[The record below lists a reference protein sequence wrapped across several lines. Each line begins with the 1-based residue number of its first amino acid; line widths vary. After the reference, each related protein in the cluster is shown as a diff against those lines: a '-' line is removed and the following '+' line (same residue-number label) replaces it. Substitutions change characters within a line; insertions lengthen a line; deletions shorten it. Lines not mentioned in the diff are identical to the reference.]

1 MSNRIKISAGC
12 ILLAIGGLIYFL
24 YRSNTILYRLFP
36 NDIWIWNSMRG
47 TAPALND
54 FLVFNLPGGLWS
66 ASYILIV
73 DALFCKCRRTD
84 RLTIAAVIPM
94 IGAMSELLQAFGI
107 LPGIFDWADFWC
119 YAAPYIIY
127 IMVLR

>member
-1 MSNRIKISAGC
+1 
-12 ILLAIGGLIYFL
+12 
-24 YRSNTILYRLFP
+24 
-36 NDIWIWNSMRG
+36 MRG

-73 DALFCKCRRTD
+73 DALFCKSRRTD

-94 IGAMSELLQAFGI
+94 IGAMSELLQAIGF